1 MHPASAIS
9 VQASLS
15 PTPFRHTP
23 THLIMAMQSD
33 AQKMVE
39 AMDRHYEYLAKLSNP
54 VAADRL
60 NEAKAKTFT
69 RDIARLNI
77 TSDEDGVMLQDCVE
91 RGTWAEVPWSESP
104 NFYLPSGGHSNSS
117 PSGIQPS
124 RPRASSHSRPR
135 ASSSPSGVKPII
147 AFGRVRVDYSFVP
160 SHGTA

>member
-1 MHPASAIS
+1 
-9 VQASLS
+9 
-15 PTPFRHTP
+15 
-23 THLIMAMQSD
+23 MAMQSD

-54 VAADRL
+54 AAADRL

-104 NFYLPSGGHSNSS
+104 NFYLPSGGHSNFSWRGDDNRTALES
-117 PSGIQPS
+117 NLSNQCLSIAGK
-124 RPRASSHSRPR
+124 
-135 ASSSPSGVKPII
+135 GV
-147 AFGRVRVDYSFVP
+147 
-160 SHGTA
+160 

>member
-1 MHPASAIS
+1 
-9 VQASLS
+9 
-15 PTPFRHTP
+15 
-23 THLIMAMQSD
+23 MAMQSD

-54 VAADRL
+54 AAEDRL
-60 NEAKAKTFT
+60 NAAKAKTFT

-77 TSDEDGVMLQDCVE
+77 TSDDDGVMLQDCVE

-117 PSGIQPS
+117 PSGIKPS
-124 RPRASSHSRPR
+124 RPRAP
-135 ASSSPSGVKPII
+135 SSPSGVKPII
-147 AFGRVRVDYSFVP
+147 VFGRIRVDYSFVP

>member
-1 MHPASAIS
+1 MLPLPKLIFRSVECTSVHPASATS
-9 VQASLS
+9 AQVSLI

-117 PSGIQPS
+117 PSGSLLALGHQA
-124 RPRASSHSRPR
+124 RPRASNL
-135 ASSSPSGVKPII
+135 
-147 AFGRVRVDYSFVP
+147 
-160 SHGTA
+160 